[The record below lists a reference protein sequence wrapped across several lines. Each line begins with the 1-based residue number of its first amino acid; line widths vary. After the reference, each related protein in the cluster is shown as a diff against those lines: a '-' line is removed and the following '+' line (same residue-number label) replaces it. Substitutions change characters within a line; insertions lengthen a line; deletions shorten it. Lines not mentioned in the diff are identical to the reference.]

1 LREAASAKAGERV
14 GVRGILPLKVE
25 GWVGMDKKTNFPP
38 PLNPLPPGEGRF
50 FLRIFSNVRDKFK
63 KD

>member
-1 LREAASAKAGERV
+1 
-14 GVRGILPLKVE
+14 VRGILPLKVE

-38 PLNPLPPGEGRF
+38 PLNPLPPGEGKF